1 MNSELEVDRNDAMLA
16 ERLLNQDAPTQ
27 GNSSSSPKC
36 DDDEMAVE
44 RACGLLV
51 RQRTIKP
58 LS

>member
-16 ERLLNQDAPTQ
+16 ERLLNQNAPIQ
-27 GNSSSSPKC
+27 LNSSTSLNN
-36 DDDEMAVE
+36 DDEEMAVE
-44 RACGLLV
+44 GACGLLV